1 MEKVYCIYILTNK
14 RHTVLYA
21 GVTGDLPA
29 RVHQHREKLLPGF
42 TKRYNVYKLVYYE
55 AVHDATSAVARE
67 KQIKVG
73 SRQKKIDLINSL
85 NPEWL
90 DLYEDL

>member
-14 RHTVLYA
+14 RHTVPYA
-21 GVTGDLPA
+21 AVTGDLPA

-55 AVHDATSAVARE
+55 AVHDATSAVA
-67 KQIKVG
+67 
-73 SRQKKIDLINSL
+73 
-85 NPEWL
+85 
-90 DLYEDL
+90 